1 VFQKEQHCVRL
12 LSHYSAMRV
21 SELTKK
27 ELCSVDCP
35 ICGVASGHRCLLQS
49 GGLRNE
55 PHTERKLIAAEA
67 VTKRKRDP
75 K

>member
-1 VFQKEQHCVRL
+1 
-12 LSHYSAMRV
+12 
-21 SELTKK
+21 
-27 ELCSVDCP
+27 
-35 ICGVASGHRCLLQS
+35 LLQS